1 MGVVAQVAR
10 FAAGIAVAF
19 MASAKNLLSGIG
31 LLELDGPEY
40 PGRGKSAMHGQSPS
54 ARMDVRHEP
63 RRGYISEPAREREPS
78 VASTTP
84 RLAPPTARDAETV
97 ERIPDPN
104 SPEITCNPEAP
115 ERRSSERPHRG
126 RTRSPNWE

>member
-1 MGVVAQVAR
+1 
-10 FAAGIAVAF
+10 

-31 LLELDGPEY
+31 LLELDGPEC

-104 SPEITCNPEAP
+104 SPEIIRNPDAP
-115 ERRSSERPHRG
+115 ERPTARSPRRG
-126 RTRSPNWE
+126 RRLSPNWE